1 MQSLEYASAATGERI
16 GFEGPLYGE
25 TLAGLRGRVWD
36 YSIGA
41 RGLTGITR
49 KTRETNV
56 TVRIHD
62 SPATLDLL
70 RRLADADMAT
80 GTPGTLVADGEWET
94 KAWIPKSEPQTITP
108 TMVETQLA
116 VVFLD
121 GVWRREI
128 TTHHDPRTDKAGGD
142 LDYSYDYPHD
152 YGGMSI
158 LDTVTN
164 TTGMPQPIRLTIF
177 GPCVNPYIIIGPN
190 RYEVDATIP
199 AGSRLEIDGTA
210 DARTVI
216 MISDTGLRTNLFGK
230 AVRGAGRGSGTYVF
244 EPLPH
249 GTSMIS
255 WAGGFEFD
263 LTAIEERSE
272 PPWT

>member
-1 MQSLEYASAATGERI
+1 MQSLEYACAATGERI

-36 YSIGA
+36 YRVGA

-70 RRLADADMAT
+70 RRLADADMAA

-94 KAWIPKSEPQTITP
+94 RAWIAKSEPQTITP
-108 TMVETQLA
+108 TMVETQLTIVLA
-116 VVFLD
+116 D
-121 GVWRREI
+121 GVWRRG
-128 TTHHDPRTDKAGGD
+128 TTEHHAPQSNTDGGD
-142 LDYSYDYPHD
+142 LDYPYDYPYD
-152 YGGMSI
+152 YAGMSI
-158 LDTVTN
+158 FDTVTN
-164 TTGMPQPIRLTIF
+164 ATGMPQPVKLTIF

-216 MISDTGLRTNLFGK
+216 MISDAGLRTNLFGK
-230 AVRGAGRGSGTYVF
+230 AVRGTGRGSGTYIF

-249 GTSMIS
+249 GTSTIS
-255 WAGGFEFD
+255 WAGGFKFD

>member
-1 MQSLEYASAATGERI
+1 MQSLEYACAATGERI

-49 KTRETNV
+49 GAREE
-56 TVRIHD
+56 TVAVKIHD
-62 SPATLDLL
+62 STATLDLL
-70 RRLADADMAT
+70 RRLADADMAA

-94 KAWIPKSEPQTITP
+94 RAWIAKSEPQSITP
-108 TMVETQLA
+108 TMVETQLTIVLA
-116 VVFLD
+116 D
-121 GVWRREI
+121 GVWRRG
-128 TTHHDPRTDKAGGD
+128 TTEHHDPRADKAGGD
-142 LDYSYDYPHD
+142 LDYP
-152 YGGMSI
+152 
-158 LDTVTN
+158 N
-164 TTGMPQPIRLTIF
+164 ATGMPQPVKLTIF
-177 GPCVNPYIIIGPN
+177 GPCVNPYVIIGTN

-199 AGSRLEIDGTA
+199 AGSRLEIDA
-210 DARTVI
+210 ASDSRTVT

-230 AVRGAGRGSGTYVF
+230 AVRGTGRGSGTYIF
-244 EPLPH
+244 EPLPP
-249 GTSMIS
+249 GMSTIS
-255 WAGGFEFD
+255 WAGGFKFD

>member
-1 MQSLEYASAATGERI
+1 MRTLSYVCGETGESI

-25 TLAGLRGRVWD
+25 TLTGLRGRAWD
-36 YSIGA
+36 YRLAS
-41 RGLTGITR
+41 RGLTDVTR

-70 RRLADADMAT
+70 RRLADADMAA

-94 KAWIPKSEPQTITP
+94 RAWIPKSEPQTITP
-108 TMVETQLA
+108 TMVETQLTIVLA
-116 VVFLD
+116 D
-121 GVWRREI
+121 GMWRRGT
-128 TTHHDPRTDKAGGD
+128 TTHHDPRTDAGSG
-142 LDYSYDYPHD
+142 LDYPHD
-152 YGGMSI
+152 YPHDYAGMSI

-164 TTGMPQPIRLTIF
+164 TSGMPQPIRLTIF

-216 MISDTGLRTNLFGK
+216 MISDAGLRTNLFGK

-244 EPLPH
+244 EPLPI
-249 GTSMIS
+249 GTSTIS

-263 LTAIEERSE
+263 LTAIKERSE

>member
-1 MQSLEYASAATGERI
+1 METIEYTAGNGESI

-25 TLAGLRGRVWD
+25 TLTGLRGRAWD
-36 YSIGA
+36 YSLA
-41 RGLTGITR
+41 SRGLTGVTR

-70 RRLADADMAT
+70 CRLADADMAA
-80 GTPGTLVADGEWET
+80 GTPGTLIADGEWET
-94 KAWIPKSEPQTITP
+94 RAWIPKSEPQTITP
-108 TMVETQLA
+108 TMVETQLT
-116 VVFLD
+116 VVLLD
-121 GVWRREI
+121 GVWRRET
-128 TTHHDPRTDKAGGD
+128 TTHHDPRTDAGSG
-142 LDYSYDYPHD
+142 LDYPHDYPHD

-158 LDTVTN
+158 LDTVAN
-164 TTGMPQPIRLTIF
+164 TSGMPQPIRLTIF
-177 GPCVNPYIIIGPN
+177 GSCVNPYVIIGPN

-216 MISDTGLRTNLFGK
+216 MISDTGLRTNLFAK
-230 AVRGAGRGSGTYVF
+230 AMRGTGRGSGTYIF
-244 EPLPH
+244 EPLPP
-249 GTSMIS
+249 GTSTIS